1 MGKIVEVAQAS
12 TSSQTQDESESAAFF
27 ILRFV
32 GRTLSHARRQ
42 SVTRHARTRENRKRK
57 ASLEA
62 TRTSPDDPKSR
73 PRRSK
78 MRLGARS
85 DNQRPSQAVPGRS
98 GDAPKAAHDAP
109 GWLRG
114 RAGGVPGGANR
125 VRGASGNAPEG
136 GRDAL
141 TRKLYAAVA
150 QHASRSA
157 LETFFRRLWRFAQ
170 TGRHA
175 FRLSF
180 NGVLTEFDEVRVT
193 RARAAWEPAKRS
205 FRQGKS
211 RPGDRPSEQNRGPT
225 AKFERKNG
233 ARAQRSQQSAYF
245 LASRTQQGAR
255 GS

>member
-1 MGKIVEVAQAS
+1 M
-12 TSSQTQDESESAAFF
+12 
-27 ILRFV
+27 RFV

-98 GDAPKAAHDAP
+98 GDAPEAAHDAP

-141 TRKLYAAVA
+141 TRKSYAAVA

-193 RARAAWEPAKRS
+193 RARAAWEPAKWS

-255 GS
+255 GRRTQPSEERTQAECARAPV

>member
-1 MGKIVEVAQAS
+1 
-12 TSSQTQDESESAAFF
+12 
-27 ILRFV
+27 
-32 GRTLSHARRQ
+32 
-42 SVTRHARTRENRKRK
+42 
-57 ASLEA
+57 
-62 TRTSPDDPKSR
+62 
-73 PRRSK
+73 
-78 MRLGARS
+78 MRLGAWS

-98 GDAPKAAHDAP
+98 GDAPEAAHDAP
-109 GWLRG
+109 GWPRV
-114 RAGGVPGGANR
+114 RAGSVPGGANR
-125 VRGASGNAPEG
+125 VRGASGNAQEG

-141 TRKLYAAVA
+141 TRKSYAAVA

-157 LETFFRRLWRFAQ
+157 LATFFRQLRRFAQ

-180 NGVLTEFDEVRVT
+180 NGVLTEFDEVGVT
-193 RARAAWEPAKRS
+193 RARAAWEAAKRS

-211 RPGDRPSEQNRGPT
+211 GPGDRPSEQNRGPT

-255 GS
+255 GSETQSRRGPHGASRPESRYENLRMD